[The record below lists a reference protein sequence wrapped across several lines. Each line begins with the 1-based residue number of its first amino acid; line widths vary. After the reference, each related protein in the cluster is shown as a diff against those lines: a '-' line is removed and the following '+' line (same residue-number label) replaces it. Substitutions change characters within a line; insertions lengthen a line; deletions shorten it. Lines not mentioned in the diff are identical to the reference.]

1 MKDGK
6 VHGGFFSNS
15 FGIYGGKVISMSFI
29 FCMDSMLSDLDVS
42 AIILITESLSDKE
55 ENRIRK
61 I

>member
-1 MKDGK
+1 
-6 VHGGFFSNS
+6 
-15 FGIYGGKVISMSFI
+15 VISMSFI